1 MSKHRLAWPS
11 LARVAAM
18 VALLA
23 VLAST
28 ATALPGKNNIDKN
41 DLKKNVVK
49 SKNIKKNA
57 VTAKHIKDGQVGSA
71 EIADGSVVAADIAD
85 LEAFH
90 IVGAAGEP
98 AFGNGGD
105 GDCLWQN
112 PPPGSGLLEAVN
124 PTSFYKDLHGIVHLA
139 GVPAASNGPGG
150 DAICDSMTDV
160 SDLIIFQL
168 PAGYAPDNLELFVSG
183 NTDIQLNLVAPE
195 TGLTVDGET
204 IPPGAVL
211 ASSISDGSAT
221 TLDGITFRAAGSA
234 GVPKTGRKAPRVSL
248 DRLRDLLS

>member
-1 MSKHRLAWPS
+1 MSKHRLAWAS
-11 LARVAAM
+11 LARIVAM
-18 VALLA
+18 VGLLA

-57 VTAKHIKDGQVGSA
+57 VRAKHIKDGQVGAA
-71 EIADGSVVAADIAD
+71 ELAD

-112 PPPGSGLLEAVN
+112 APSAIAPDVN
-124 PTSFYKDLHGIVHLA
+124 PVSFFKDPDGIVHLA
-139 GVPAASNGPGG
+139 GLPTAFNGPGG
-150 DAICDSMTDV
+150 DGLCDTPAGPPPDV

-168 PAGYAPDNLELFVSG
+168 PAGYQPDHLELFPSG
-183 NTDIQLNLVAPE
+183 NTGIQLNLIAPE
-195 TGLTVDGET
+195 TGATLSGAFL
-204 IPPGAVL
+204 PPGAVL
-211 ASSISDGSAT
+211 ALNISDGNAT
-221 TLDGITFRAAGSA
+221 TLDGFTFRAAGPASSPA
-234 GVPKTGRKAPRVSL
+234 KTTNKAPRVSL
-248 DRLRDLLS
+248 DDLLDLLS